1 MQRRGGR
8 PLSFDRD
15 AALEKAMLVFWRH
28 GYEASS
34 LSHLTAAMGIKPPSL
49 YAAYGD
55 KRRLFLEA
63 VRRYLGAGG
72 TTPEEFIE
80 TSASA
85 RAAAAGLLEGAAA
98 AFTGKATPAGC
109 LLATGAISVSAA
121 ADDVRAEM
129 AAIRRGIEDRLRRR
143 IERDV
148 AERAL
153 TSDVDAATSAGLIM
167 ALIQG
172 MSTMARDGAS
182 RDHLA
187 AVARMA
193 LRDWPASD
201 GAPGNR
207 ERSPGT

>member
-1 MQRRGGR
+1 
-8 PLSFDRD
+8 
-15 AALEKAMLVFWRH
+15 MLVFWRH

-34 LSHLTAAMGIKPPSL
+34 LNDLTAAMGITPPSL

-63 VRRYLGAGG
+63 VRRYLRAGG
-72 TTPEEFIE
+72 TTPEEFIDG
-80 TSASA
+80 SASA
-85 RAAAAGLLEGAAA
+85 RAAAAGLLEGAAT
-98 AFTGKATPAGC
+98 AFTGTATPAGC
-109 LLATGAISVSAA
+109 LLATSAISVSTA

-129 AAIRRGIEDRLRRR
+129 AAIRRGIEDHLRRR

-148 AERAL
+148 AEATL

-172 MSTMARDGAS
+172 MSTLARDGAS
-182 RDHLA
+182 REHLS

-193 LRDWPASD
+193 LRDWPP
-201 GAPGNR
+201 APGGASGDR
-207 ERSPGT
+207 ERTPGT